1 MRENDQSLKAEWD
14 QWKKELLND
23 EDWCASLVRYSG
35 KGLAIIE
42 HALEAMTYFDDFI
55 VLKAQ
60 EDTTRTKKEYQMS
73 FIGWW
78 RHNNWE
84 TNRQLLTGTKQVAP
98 PRTEYKKPAAR
109 KSRYE
114 EMMEVAAEAKLLT
127 KKMYENNGF
136 GYDSEFVTGRMIDL
150 LLETYVLLGFKTPV
164 KEDVS
169 VLAAKLVSDIYENC
183 GFLRLEEI
191 SICFEL
197 GAQEQFGDYIGLNY
211 RTFHKWL
218 KGYKNSDLR
227 YRVIK
232 QIEQEKELKALPAV
246 SREYNEEK
254 MNLLIIRRFHEYKNC
269 PDLEIPLASI
279 LYKDLQSR
287 GFIRNSL
294 EEKLNAMAQFSRWR
308 PQNTLHISEDDR
320 QAMIKLK
327 AQEWLLKQYFNSLV
341 RLPFES

>member
-1 MRENDQSLKAEWD
+1 MNLDIFTNKMRMAFQTPRIIDMTPRDLSAFITSQIVQSYIMVGY
-14 QWKKELLND
+14 Q
-23 EDWCASLVRYSG
+23 
-35 KGLAIIE
+35 
-42 HALEAMTYFDDFI
+42 TYNEKDI
-55 VLKAQ
+55 CVL
-60 EDTTRTKKEYQMS
+60 T
-73 FIGWW
+73 
-78 RHNNWE
+78 
-84 TNRQLLTGTKQVAP
+84 
-98 PRTEYKKPAAR
+98 
-109 KSRYE
+109 
-114 EMMEVAAEAKLLT
+114 AKL
-127 KKMYENNGF
+127 
-136 GYDSEFVTGRMIDL
+136 SSDL
-150 LLETYVLLGFKTPV
+150 QESYPYLHRG
-164 KEDVS
+164 
-169 VLAAKLVSDIYENC
+169 
-183 GFLRLEEI
+183 EI
-191 SICFEL
+191 VICFEL
-197 GAQEQFGDYIGLNY
+197 GAKGEYGDYSGVNL
-211 RTFHKWL
+211 RTFCKWL
-218 KGYKNSDLR
+218 KAYKTSDLR

-279 LYKDLQSR
+279 LYQDLQSR

>member
-1 MRENDQSLKAEWD
+1 MNLDIFTNKMRMAFQTPRIIDMTPRDLSAFITSQIVQSYIMVGY
-14 QWKKELLND
+14 Q
-23 EDWCASLVRYSG
+23 
-35 KGLAIIE
+35 
-42 HALEAMTYFDDFI
+42 TYNEKDI
-55 VLKAQ
+55 CVL
-60 EDTTRTKKEYQMS
+60 T
-73 FIGWW
+73 
-78 RHNNWE
+78 
-84 TNRQLLTGTKQVAP
+84 
-98 PRTEYKKPAAR
+98 
-109 KSRYE
+109 
-114 EMMEVAAEAKLLT
+114 AKL
-127 KKMYENNGF
+127 
-136 GYDSEFVTGRMIDL
+136 SSDL
-150 LLETYVLLGFKTPV
+150 QESYPYLHRG
-164 KEDVS
+164 
-169 VLAAKLVSDIYENC
+169 
-183 GFLRLEEI
+183 EI
-191 SICFEL
+191 VICFEL
-197 GAQEQFGDYIGLNY
+197 GAKGEYGDYSGVNL
-211 RTFHKWL
+211 RTFCKWL

-232 QIEQEKELKALPAV
+232 QIEQEKEVKALPAV

>member
-1 MRENDQSLKAEWD
+1 MALDTRLKIALR
-14 QWKKELLND
+14 QPP
-23 EDWCASLVRYSG
+23 
-35 KGLAIIE
+35 II
-42 HALEAMTYFDDFI
+42 
-55 VLKAQ
+55 
-60 EDTTRTKKEYQMS
+60 
-73 FIGWW
+73 
-78 RHNNWE
+78 
-84 TNRQLLTGTKQVAP
+84 QL
-98 PRTEYKKPAAR
+98 
-109 KSRYE
+109 
-114 EMMEVAAEAKLLT
+114 
-127 KKMYENNGF
+127 
-136 GYDSEFVTGRMIDL
+136 DSEFVTGRMIDL

-218 KGYKNSDLR
+218 K
-227 YRVIK
+227 VIK

>member
-1 MRENDQSLKAEWD
+1 MNLDIFTNKMRMAFQTPRIIDMTPRDLSAFITSQIVQSYIMVGY
-14 QWKKELLND
+14 Q
-23 EDWCASLVRYSG
+23 
-35 KGLAIIE
+35 
-42 HALEAMTYFDDFI
+42 TYNEKDI
-55 VLKAQ
+55 CVL
-60 EDTTRTKKEYQMS
+60 T
-73 FIGWW
+73 
-78 RHNNWE
+78 
-84 TNRQLLTGTKQVAP
+84 
-98 PRTEYKKPAAR
+98 
-109 KSRYE
+109 
-114 EMMEVAAEAKLLT
+114 AKL
-127 KKMYENNGF
+127 
-136 GYDSEFVTGRMIDL
+136 SSDL
-150 LLETYVLLGFKTPV
+150 QESYPYLHRG
-164 KEDVS
+164 
-169 VLAAKLVSDIYENC
+169 
-183 GFLRLEEI
+183 EI
-191 SICFEL
+191 VICFEL
-197 GAQEQFGDYIGLNY
+197 GAKGEYGDYSGVNL
-211 RTFHKWL
+211 RTFCKWL
-218 KGYKNSDLR
+218 KAYKTSDLR

-341 RLPFES
+341 RLPFEKRNNDAT

>member
-1 MRENDQSLKAEWD
+1 MNLDIFTNKMRMAFQTPRIIDMTPRDLSAFITSQIVQSYIMVGY
-14 QWKKELLND
+14 Q
-23 EDWCASLVRYSG
+23 
-35 KGLAIIE
+35 
-42 HALEAMTYFDDFI
+42 TYNEKDI
-55 VLKAQ
+55 CVL
-60 EDTTRTKKEYQMS
+60 T
-73 FIGWW
+73 
-78 RHNNWE
+78 
-84 TNRQLLTGTKQVAP
+84 
-98 PRTEYKKPAAR
+98 
-109 KSRYE
+109 
-114 EMMEVAAEAKLLT
+114 AKL
-127 KKMYENNGF
+127 
-136 GYDSEFVTGRMIDL
+136 SSDL
-150 LLETYVLLGFKTPV
+150 QESYPYLHRG
-164 KEDVS
+164 
-169 VLAAKLVSDIYENC
+169 
-183 GFLRLEEI
+183 EI
-191 SICFEL
+191 VICFEL
-197 GAQEQFGDYIGLNY
+197 GAKGEYGDYSGVNL
-211 RTFHKWL
+211 RTFCKWL

-279 LYKDLQSR
+279 LYQDLQSR

>member
-1 MRENDQSLKAEWD
+1 MNLDIFTNKMRMAFQTPRIIDMTPRDLSTFITSQIVQSYIMVGY
-14 QWKKELLND
+14 Q
-23 EDWCASLVRYSG
+23 
-35 KGLAIIE
+35 
-42 HALEAMTYFDDFI
+42 TYNEKDI
-55 VLKAQ
+55 CVL
-60 EDTTRTKKEYQMS
+60 T
-73 FIGWW
+73 
-78 RHNNWE
+78 
-84 TNRQLLTGTKQVAP
+84 
-98 PRTEYKKPAAR
+98 
-109 KSRYE
+109 
-114 EMMEVAAEAKLLT
+114 AKL
-127 KKMYENNGF
+127 
-136 GYDSEFVTGRMIDL
+136 SSDL
-150 LLETYVLLGFKTPV
+150 QESYPYLHRG
-164 KEDVS
+164 
-169 VLAAKLVSDIYENC
+169 
-183 GFLRLEEI
+183 EI
-191 SICFEL
+191 VICFEL
-197 GAQEQFGDYIGLNY
+197 GAKGEYGDYTGVNL
-211 RTFHKWL
+211 RTFCKWL
-218 KGYKNSDLR
+218 KAYKTSDLR

-232 QIEQEKELKALPAV
+232 QIEQEKEVKALPAV

>member
-1 MRENDQSLKAEWD
+1 MNLDIFTNKMRMAFQTPRIIDMTPRDLSAFITSQIVQSYIMVGY
-14 QWKKELLND
+14 Q
-23 EDWCASLVRYSG
+23 
-35 KGLAIIE
+35 
-42 HALEAMTYFDDFI
+42 TYNEKDI
-55 VLKAQ
+55 CVL
-60 EDTTRTKKEYQMS
+60 T
-73 FIGWW
+73 
-78 RHNNWE
+78 
-84 TNRQLLTGTKQVAP
+84 
-98 PRTEYKKPAAR
+98 
-109 KSRYE
+109 
-114 EMMEVAAEAKLLT
+114 AKL
-127 KKMYENNGF
+127 
-136 GYDSEFVTGRMIDL
+136 SSDL
-150 LLETYVLLGFKTPV
+150 QESYPYLHRG
-164 KEDVS
+164 
-169 VLAAKLVSDIYENC
+169 
-183 GFLRLEEI
+183 EI
-191 SICFEL
+191 VICFEL
-197 GAQEQFGDYIGLNY
+197 GAKGEYGDYSGVNL
-211 RTFHKWL
+211 RTFCKWL

>member
-1 MRENDQSLKAEWD
+1 MNLDIFTNKMRMAFQTPRIIDMTPRDLSAFITSQIVQSYIMVGY
-14 QWKKELLND
+14 Q
-23 EDWCASLVRYSG
+23 
-35 KGLAIIE
+35 
-42 HALEAMTYFDDFI
+42 TYNEKDI
-55 VLKAQ
+55 CVL
-60 EDTTRTKKEYQMS
+60 T
-73 FIGWW
+73 
-78 RHNNWE
+78 
-84 TNRQLLTGTKQVAP
+84 
-98 PRTEYKKPAAR
+98 
-109 KSRYE
+109 
-114 EMMEVAAEAKLLT
+114 AKL
-127 KKMYENNGF
+127 
-136 GYDSEFVTGRMIDL
+136 SSDL
-150 LLETYVLLGFKTPV
+150 QESYPYLHRG
-164 KEDVS
+164 
-169 VLAAKLVSDIYENC
+169 
-183 GFLRLEEI
+183 EI
-191 SICFEL
+191 VICFEL
-197 GAQEQFGDYIGLNY
+197 GAKGEYGDYSGVNL
-211 RTFHKWL
+211 RTFCKWL

-246 SREYNEEK
+246 SHEYNEEK

>member
-1 MRENDQSLKAEWD
+1 MNLDIFTNKMRMAFQTPRIIDMTPRDLSAFITSQIVQSYIMVGY
-14 QWKKELLND
+14 Q
-23 EDWCASLVRYSG
+23 
-35 KGLAIIE
+35 
-42 HALEAMTYFDDFI
+42 TYNEKDI
-55 VLKAQ
+55 CVL
-60 EDTTRTKKEYQMS
+60 T
-73 FIGWW
+73 
-78 RHNNWE
+78 
-84 TNRQLLTGTKQVAP
+84 
-98 PRTEYKKPAAR
+98 
-109 KSRYE
+109 
-114 EMMEVAAEAKLLT
+114 AKL
-127 KKMYENNGF
+127 
-136 GYDSEFVTGRMIDL
+136 SSDL
-150 LLETYVLLGFKTPV
+150 QESYPYLHRG
-164 KEDVS
+164 
-169 VLAAKLVSDIYENC
+169 
-183 GFLRLEEI
+183 EI
-191 SICFEL
+191 VICFEL
-197 GAQEQFGDYIGLNY
+197 GAKGEYGDYSGVNL
-211 RTFHKWL
+211 RTFCKWL

-232 QIEQEKELKALPAV
+232 QIEQEKEVKALPAV

-279 LYKDLQSR
+279 LYQDLQSR

>member
-1 MRENDQSLKAEWD
+1 MNLDIFTNKMRMAFQTPRIIDMTPRDLSAFITSQIVQSYIMVGY
-14 QWKKELLND
+14 Q
-23 EDWCASLVRYSG
+23 
-35 KGLAIIE
+35 
-42 HALEAMTYFDDFI
+42 TYNEKDI
-55 VLKAQ
+55 CVL
-60 EDTTRTKKEYQMS
+60 T
-73 FIGWW
+73 
-78 RHNNWE
+78 
-84 TNRQLLTGTKQVAP
+84 
-98 PRTEYKKPAAR
+98 
-109 KSRYE
+109 
-114 EMMEVAAEAKLLT
+114 AKL
-127 KKMYENNGF
+127 
-136 GYDSEFVTGRMIDL
+136 SSDL
-150 LLETYVLLGFKTPV
+150 QESYPYLHRG
-164 KEDVS
+164 
-169 VLAAKLVSDIYENC
+169 
-183 GFLRLEEI
+183 EI
-191 SICFEL
+191 VICFEL
-197 GAQEQFGDYIGLNY
+197 GAKGEYGDYSGVNL
-211 RTFHKWL
+211 RTFCKWL
-218 KGYKNSDLR
+218 KAYKTSDLR